1 MHVGQLTPQICK
13 NEQWEAVV
21 LVFGVFDCTSLR
33 LIFQILKYIPFFP
46 PGRLTSEICRH
57 EEREAVVLV
66 FDVCNFTTLCRR
78 EGDVGIATLMH
89 NLFSAFDA
97 AVKTVPGLFK
107 VRMTR
112 YYVYACV
119 ATYFLP

>member
-1 MHVGQLTPQICK
+1 ML
-13 NEQWEAVV
+13 A
-21 LVFGVFDCTSLR
+21 FGVCDFTSLR
-33 LIFQILKYIPFFP
+33 LIFQILNPFFFS

-66 FDVCNFTTLCRR
+66 FDVCNFTTLCRQ

-97 AVKTVPGLFK
+97 SVKTVPGLFK